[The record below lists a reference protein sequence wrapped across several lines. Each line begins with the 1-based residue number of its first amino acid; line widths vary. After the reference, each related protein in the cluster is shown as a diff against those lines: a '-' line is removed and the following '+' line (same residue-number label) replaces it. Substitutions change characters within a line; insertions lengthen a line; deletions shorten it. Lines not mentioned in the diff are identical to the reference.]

1 MFMFLESFVFSVIRI
16 TSHPCKAV
24 GSLVFFLGL
33 LVVLAEKL
41 MLWFCKILTVK
52 SVLIRVSET
61 GFVFEFFFNR
71 DEKTNKT

>member
-16 TSHPCKAV
+16 MIHPCKDV
-24 GSLVFFLGL
+24 GSMVFFLGL

-61 GFVFEFFFNR
+61 RFVFEFFF
-71 DEKTNKT
+71 